1 MSPGNCIGGDESINI
16 EKVLLAASERRGAA
30 GNSLTYE
37 VYFSHNENANIWLE
51 DVNGSCIVD
60 ARSNND
66 KVIVG
71 SLVVAVD
78 SHYVHGSSYADVI
91 DLIINV

>member
-1 MSPGNCIGGDESINI
+1 M
-16 EKVLLAASERRGAA
+16 
-30 GNSLTYE
+30 
-37 VYFSHNENANIWLE
+37 YFSHNENANIWLE
-51 DVNGSCIVD
+51 EVNGSCIVD

-91 DLIINV
+91 DLIINVWRRGMTSKGVRILFS